1 MTDPHRASFGPS
13 DPEAVSRTAPALPG
27 PGVISQFWGD
37 LAFLHWRVD
46 PARVEPFLP
55 AGTRPD
61 VFDGSSWVG
70 LIPFELSRSAF
81 GPLPAVPY
89 FGRFAETNV
98 RLYSVGADGRRGVV
112 FRTLEASKLIPVLT
126 ARIGLG
132 LPYTWA
138 AMGIERSGGTITYDS
153 RRRWPA
159 AATTPGA
166 ASQGAVTPGPRL
178 PRTHVRIRPR
188 AELVTD
194 DPLAAFL
201 TARWGMH
208 VGRGGRTR
216 FWPNNHPE
224 WTLHRADLLELDD
237 ELLAATGFAGLADTP
252 PDSVLYAPGVST
264 RFARPAR

>member
-1 MTDPHRASFGPS
+1 MTPPPESGR
-13 DPEAVSRTAPALPG
+13 DPEPISRLAPALPG

-55 AGTRPD
+55 PGTRPD
-61 VFDGSSWVG
+61 VVDGTSWVG
-70 LIPFELSRSAF
+70 LIPFELSSSAF

-112 FRTLEASKLIPVLT
+112 FRTLEASKLVPVLA

-138 AMGIERSGGTITYDS
+138 GMSIRRDADGITYDS
-153 RRRWPA
+153 RRRWPS
-159 AATTPGA
+159 
-166 ASQGAVTPGPRL
+166 ASPFSPTRPQ
-178 PRTHVRIRPR
+178 THVRIRPLD
-188 AELVTD
+188 EPVTD
-194 DPLAAFL
+194 DPLAEFL

-208 VGRGGRTR
+208 VGRRGRTR
-216 FWPNNHPE
+216 FWPNNHPT
-224 WTLHRADLLELDD
+224 WSLHRAELLELDD
-237 ELLAATGFAGLADTP
+237 ELLAATGFEGLAETP
-252 PDSVLYAPGVST
+252 PDSVLYSPGVST
-264 RFARPAR
+264 RFARPAS